1 MTKKI
6 IETDSAPKAV
16 GTYSQGVK
24 YGDTYYFSGMLGI
37 DPQTS
42 LLKENLQEQL
52 LQIMTNIDHILK
64 SQKLSR
70 ENIIKTT
77 IFMTDLG
84 QFSRVNEAYK
94 DFFSAPYPARSCI
107 EASRLPKD
115 ALIEIEVIAGE

>member
-24 YGDTYYFSGMLGI
+24 YGDTYYFSGILGI
-37 DPQTS
+37 DPRTS

-52 LQIMTNIDHILK
+52 LQIMTNIDQILK